1 MITVSILDN
10 GNVEYR
16 CNKCGLPTV
25 VEIHDSE
32 SVFWDMHNGLA
43 ILAMLG
49 HYRTTHDTLYR
60 SEHGT

>member
-1 MITVSILDN
+1 VIVVSIMDN

-16 CNKCGLPTV
+16 CSWCEIKTV
-25 VEIHDSE
+25 IKIHDSE

-49 HYRTTHDTLYR
+49 HYKGTHK
-60 SEHGT
+60 